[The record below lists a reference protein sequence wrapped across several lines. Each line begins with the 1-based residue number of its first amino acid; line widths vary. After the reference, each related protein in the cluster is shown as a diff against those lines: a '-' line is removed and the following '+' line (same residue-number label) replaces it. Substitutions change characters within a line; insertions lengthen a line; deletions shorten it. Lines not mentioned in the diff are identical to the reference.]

1 MTVVPYIIDFLDF
14 KVASLTKLSKN
25 FPANVYLFKVN
36 NIKTRKRCAIC
47 SKLTIKIQERR
58 RPGYHVKNRIH
69 SYTTSAQ

>member
-36 NIKTRKRCAIC
+36 NKNTR
-47 SKLTIKIQERR
+47 
-58 RPGYHVKNRIH
+58 
-69 SYTTSAQ
+69 TTSAGLSCEKQNSFLYYIRPVAVMIYLK